1 MYRED
6 KLNEVLEKFPHMY
19 NIDIGSNNEFL
30 VYTLLEEIKQLN
42 KSIYDFSDML
52 NIEKATNI
60 WLERLGNIFGVYREN
75 LENDNSYRI
84 RILSFWLS
92 VSKNATLEIMIKF
105 LILAIEKEENL
116 YKYDKGNGVIHIIL
130 NKRLDLNLRE
140 TIEKILLDI
149 KAVGVNLIIEF
160 KYKIQVGYL
169 GCNLFQCWQP
179 HIWKFEEKLVDK
191 LNETKVEETNLT
203 KLNVESLF
211 MR

>member
-116 YKYDKGNGVIHIIL
+116 YKYDKGNGTIHIIL
-130 NKRLDLNLRE
+130 NKRLDLNIRE

-160 KYKIQVGYL
+160 KYKIQVGCL

-179 HIWKFEEKLVDK
+179 LIWKFEEKLVDK